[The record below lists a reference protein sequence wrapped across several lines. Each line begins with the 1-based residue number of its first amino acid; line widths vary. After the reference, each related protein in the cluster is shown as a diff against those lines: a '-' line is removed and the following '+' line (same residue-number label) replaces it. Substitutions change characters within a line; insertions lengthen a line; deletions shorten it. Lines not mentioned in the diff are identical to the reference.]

1 MLLVEHNM
9 DVVMD
14 ISRRV
19 VVLDHGQKIAE
30 GPPEVVRRDPKVI
43 EACFGR
49 WAVLRID
56 DVHAGYGEIEV
67 LRGVSAQVAR
77 GEIVSIIGAN
87 GAGKSTLLR
96 TVFGMVRPSRGGIR
110 LGGEEIAGE
119 SPVRVLRRGCS
130 YVPQG
135 RCNFPAM
142 SVEENLEMGAY
153 TRSDGDVPR
162 DIEAML
168 ARFPVLGDQAAGA
181 GGDALGRA
189 AADPRDRDRAPAPAE
204 DPPDR
209 RAVLGLDPRMVEIVF
224 ATIAEVNRAGAAV
237 LMVEQNAKQALAIS
251 HRAFVLEL
259 GRNRFEGTGQALL
272 ENPDVRAHY
281 LGG

>member
-1 MLLVEHNM
+1 MA
-9 DVVMD
+9 
-14 ISRRV
+14 
-19 VVLDHGQKIAE
+19 AE
-30 GPPEVVRRDPKVI
+30 GAA
-43 EACFGR
+43 EAL
-49 WAVLRID
+49 LRIE

-67 LRGVSAQVAR
+67 LRGVSAQVAA

-96 TVFGMVRPSRGGIR
+96 TVFGMVRPSRGSIR

-153 TRSDGDVPR
+153 LRRDGRVR
-162 DIEAML
+162 EDIEALLTRFPML
-168 ARFPVLGDQAAGA
+168 ASKRRDPAGTLS
-181 GGDALGRA
+181 GGQQQILEMAIAQLLH
-189 AADPRDRDRAPAPAE
+189 PRLLMVDEPS
-204 DPPDR
+204 
-209 RAVLGLDPRMVEIVF
+209 LGLDPRMVEVVF
-224 ATIAEVNRAGAAV
+224 DTILAINREGTTV
-237 LMVEQNAKQALAIS
+237 LMVEQNAKKALSVS
-251 HRAFVLEL
+251 HRGFVLEL
-259 GRNRFEGTGQALL
+259 GRNRFEGTGQELL
-272 ENPDVRAHY
+272 DDPEVRQHY

>member
-1 MLLVEHNM
+1 MGDKRGGEALLHLE
-9 DVVMD
+9 
-14 ISRRV
+14 
-19 VVLDHGQKIAE
+19 
-30 GPPEVVRRDPKVI
+30 
-43 EACFGR
+43 
-49 WAVLRID
+49 

-67 LRGVSAQVAR
+67 LRGVSADVRAD
-77 GEIVSIIGAN
+77 EIVSIIGAN

-96 TVFGMVRPSRGGIR
+96 TVFGMVKPSRGRIR
-110 LGGEEIAGE
+110 FGGEEIGGE
-119 SPVRVLRRGCS
+119 NPVAVLRRGCS

-153 TRSDGDVPR
+153 TRTDGRVR
-162 DIEAML
+162 HDIEEL
-168 ARFPVLGDQAAGA
+168 LERFPVLGAK
-181 GGDALGRA
+181 R
-189 AADPRDRDRAPAPAE
+189 RAPAGTLSGGQQQILEIAIALLLHPRLLLVDE
-204 DPPDR
+204 PS
-209 RAVLGLDPRMVEIVF
+209 LGLDPRMVEMVFSTIV
-224 ATIAEVNRAGAAV
+224 AVNQTGTAV

-251 HRAFVLEL
+251 HRGFVLEL